1 MRSAL
6 ADRKY
11 SELHALLLRFEENP
25 LIQNALK
32 RRHALTHWLA
42 IQDPKW
48 PSLQTMNH
56 VLDAVAIE
64 LEPDSQR
71 LKELEEAPNLKAF
84 CKQKGEELSRLLS
97 LIEGLRPAVCKQMV
111 TLGV

>member
-6 ADRKY
+6 AEWKY

-32 RRHALTHWLA
+32 RRHALTHRLQ
-42 IQDPKW
+42 IHDPKW
-48 PSLQTMNH
+48 PSLQTINR
-56 VLDAVAIE
+56 VLSAVAIE
-64 LEPDSQR
+64 LDPDSER

-84 CKQKGEELSRLLS
+84 CEEKGDELLS
-97 LIEGLRPAVCKQMV
+97 LLRLIGGLRLAICEQMV
-111 TLGV
+111 KLGV